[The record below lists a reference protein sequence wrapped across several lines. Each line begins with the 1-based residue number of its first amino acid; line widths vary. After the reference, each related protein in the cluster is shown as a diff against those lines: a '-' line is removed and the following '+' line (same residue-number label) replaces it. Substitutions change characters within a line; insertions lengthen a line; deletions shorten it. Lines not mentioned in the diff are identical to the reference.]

1 MATIRK
7 RNGRYQVQ
15 IRKDFHPLTTK
26 TFSRLADAKRWA
38 IATEYE
44 LDHGLLGRP
53 ASGFGTIGDLIDHY
67 LEITDTANIN
77 ESESYRLKTLNK
89 GLGHVPIDQLR
100 GSDLAQY
107 RDLRLKKIKPATLVR
122 ELSVL
127 RRVARIA
134 QSEWDVDI
142 KSEPF
147 TRLRIPN
154 QRSAR
159 ARRLQPG
166 EYERLIA
173 ACESARTPWLL
184 PAVQLAIET
193 GMRRGELLNARYEHL
208 SNGLFLIPKT
218 KTGVARTIP
227 LTPKAQSLISKLP
240 RSICGRIIP
249 MTPNALR
256 LAWGRT
262 TKRAGI
268 EDLHF
273 HDLRHEATSRLFEKG
288 LNPVEVATITGHKDT
303 RMLMRYTHLRAE
315 DLVRRLG

>member
-1 MATIRK
+1 MGATRSRFAKIST
-7 RNGRYQVQ
+7 
-15 IRKDFHPLTTK
+15 PLTTK

-44 LDHGLLGRP
+44 LDHGLLVRP
-53 ASGFGTIGDLIDHY
+53 APGFRTIGDLIDHY

-77 ESESYRLKTLNK
+77 ESERYRLKTLNK
-89 GLGHVPIDQLR
+89 GLGRVPIDQLK
-100 GSDLAQY
+100 GSDLARY

-127 RRVARIA
+127 RRVVRIA

-142 KSEPF
+142 NSEPF

-159 ARRLQPG
+159 ERRLQTG

-173 ACESARTPWLL
+173 ACKSARTPWLL

-193 GMRRGELLNARYEHL
+193 GMRRSELLNARHEHV
-208 SNGLFLIPKT
+208 SNGLLLIPKT

-227 LTPKAQSLISKLP
+227 LTSKAQSLIYKLP
-240 RSICGRIIP
+240 RSICGRIILL
-249 MTPNALR
+249 TPNALR

>member
-1 MATIRK
+1 
-7 RNGRYQVQ
+7 V
-15 IRKDFHPLTTK
+15 
-26 TFSRLADAKRWA
+26 
-38 IATEYE
+38 
-44 LDHGLLGRP
+44 
-53 ASGFGTIGDLIDHY
+53 
-67 LEITDTANIN
+67 
-77 ESESYRLKTLNK
+77 
-89 GLGHVPIDQLR
+89 
-100 GSDLAQY
+100 
-107 RDLRLKKIKPATLVR
+107 
-122 ELSVL
+122 
-127 RRVARIA
+127 RIA

>member
-15 IRKDFHPLTTK
+15 IRKDSHPLTTK

-44 LDHGLLGRP
+44 LAHGLRARP
-53 ASGFGTIGDLIDHY
+53 SPGFGTIGDLIDHY
-67 LEITDTANIN
+67 LEITDPANIN

-89 GLGHVPIDQLR
+89 GLGRVPIDQLK
-100 GSDLAQY
+100 GSDLARY

-127 RRVARIA
+127 RRVVRIA

-142 KSEPF
+142 NSEPF

-159 ARRLQPG
+159 ERRLQTG

-173 ACESARTPWLL
+173 ACKSARTPWLL

-193 GMRRGELLNARYEHL
+193 GMRRSELLNARHEHV
-208 SNGLFLIPKT
+208 SNGLLLIPKT

-227 LTPKAQSLISKLP
+227 LTSKAQSLIYKLP
-240 RSICGRIIP
+240 RSICGRIILL
-249 MTPNALR
+249 TPNALR

>member
-44 LDHGLLGRP
+44 LAHGLLARP
-53 ASGFGTIGDLIDHY
+53 SPGFLTIGDLIDHY

-89 GLGHVPIDQLR
+89 GLGRVPIDQLK
-100 GSDLAQY
+100 GSDLARY

-127 RRVARIA
+127 RRVVRIA

-142 KSEPF
+142 NSEPF

-159 ARRLQPG
+159 ERRLQTG

-173 ACESARTPWLL
+173 ACKSARTPWLL

-193 GMRRGELLNARYEHL
+193 GMRRSELLNARHEHV
-208 SNGLFLIPKT
+208 SNGLLLIPKT

-227 LTPKAQSLISKLP
+227 LTSKAQSLIYKLP
-240 RSICGRIIP
+240 RSICGRIILL
-249 MTPNALR
+249 TPNALR